1 MRTQLKK
8 PLVIFALSSL
18 LIALP
23 LFLLPLNL
31 FNGEI
36 IYQRALV
43 EQKVAAPLSLS
54 YFIGVGYDQKDMVG
68 VKEFYLVK
76 DLSHSN
82 YSKFDNSNFWSL
94 IYKSSISISS
104 IIYVESSSS
113 IFKRFYLSCLIS
125 S

>member
-8 PLVIFALSSL
+8 PIVIFFLSFV

-31 FNGEI
+31 FKGEI
-36 IYQRALV
+36 VYKQALV

-54 YFIGVGYDQKDMVG
+54 YFIGIGYDQQDMVG

-76 DLSHSN
+76 DGIILAVL
-82 YSKFDNSNFWSL
+82 FL
-94 IYKSSISISS
+94 IGIPA
-104 IIYVESSSS
+104 IIAYR
-113 IFKRFYLSCLIS
+113 FHLKR
-125 S
+125 

>member
-54 YFIGVGYDQKDMVG
+54 YFIGIGYDQKDMVG

-76 DLSHSN
+76 DG
-82 YSKFDNSNFWSL
+82 
-94 IYKSSISISS
+94 
-104 IIYVESSSS
+104 IILAIIVLFGIPGIIAYR
-113 IFKRFYLSCLIS
+113 FHLKR
-125 S
+125 

>member
-54 YFIGVGYDQKDMVG
+54 YFIGIGYDQKDMVG

-76 DLSHSN
+76 DG
-82 YSKFDNSNFWSL
+82 
-94 IYKSSISISS
+94 
-104 IIYVESSSS
+104 IILAIIVLFGIPGIVAYR
-113 IFKRFYLSCLIS
+113 FHLKR
-125 S
+125 

>member
-8 PLVIFALSSL
+8 PLVIFFLSIV

-36 IYQRALV
+36 VYQHELV

-54 YFIGVGYDQKDMVG
+54 YFIGIGYEQQDMVG

-76 DLSHSN
+76 DGIILAVL
-82 YSKFDNSNFWSL
+82 FL
-94 IYKSSISISS
+94 IGIPA
-104 IIYVESSSS
+104 IIAYR
-113 IFKRFYLSCLIS
+113 FHLKR
-125 S
+125 

>member
-54 YFIGVGYDQKDMVG
+54 YFIGIGYDQQDMVG

-76 DLSHSN
+76 DG
-82 YSKFDNSNFWSL
+82 
-94 IYKSSISISS
+94 
-104 IIYVESSSS
+104 IILAIIVLFGIPGIVAY
-113 IFKRFYLSCLIS
+113 RFYLKR
-125 S
+125 

>member
-8 PLVIFALSSL
+8 PLVIFILSIV

-36 IYQRALV
+36 VYQHALV

-54 YFIGVGYDQKDMVG
+54 YFIGIGYDQKDMVG

-76 DLSHSN
+76 DG
-82 YSKFDNSNFWSL
+82 
-94 IYKSSISISS
+94 
-104 IIYVESSSS
+104 IILAIIVLFGIPGIIAYR
-113 IFKRFYLSCLIS
+113 FHLKR
-125 S
+125 

>member
-54 YFIGVGYDQKDMVG
+54 YFIGIGYDQKDMVG

-76 DLSHSN
+76 DG
-82 YSKFDNSNFWSL
+82 
-94 IYKSSISISS
+94 
-104 IIYVESSSS
+104 IILAIIVLFGIPGIVAYR
-113 IFKRFYLSCLIS
+113 FNLKR
-125 S
+125 

>member
-76 DLSHSN
+76 DG
-82 YSKFDNSNFWSL
+82 
-94 IYKSSISISS
+94 
-104 IIYVESSSS
+104 IILAIIVLFGIPGIVAYR
-113 IFKRFYLSCLIS
+113 FHLKR
-125 S
+125 

>member
-76 DLSHSN
+76 DG
-82 YSKFDNSNFWSL
+82 
-94 IYKSSISISS
+94 
-104 IIYVESSSS
+104 IILAIIVLFGIPGIIAYR
-113 IFKRFYLSCLIS
+113 FHLKR
-125 S
+125 

>member
-54 YFIGVGYDQKDMVG
+54 YFI
-68 VKEFYLVK
+68 
-76 DLSHSN
+76 
-82 YSKFDNSNFWSL
+82 
-94 IYKSSISISS
+94 
-104 IIYVESSSS
+104 
-113 IFKRFYLSCLIS
+113 
-125 S
+125 

>member
-8 PLVIFALSSL
+8 PLVIFFLSFV

-31 FNGEI
+31 FKGEI
-36 IYQRALV
+36 VYKQALV

-54 YFIGVGYDQKDMVG
+54 YFIGIGYDQKDMVG

-76 DLSHSN
+76 DGIILAVL
-82 YSKFDNSNFWSL
+82 FL
-94 IYKSSISISS
+94 IGIPA
-104 IIYVESSSS
+104 IIAY
-113 IFKRFYLSCLIS
+113 RFYLKR
-125 S
+125 

>member
-8 PLVIFALSSL
+8 PLVIFFLSFV

-31 FNGEI
+31 FKGEI
-36 IYQRALV
+36 VYKQALV

-54 YFIGVGYDQKDMVG
+54 YFIGIGYDQKDMVG

-76 DLSHSN
+76 DGIILAVL
-82 YSKFDNSNFWSL
+82 FL
-94 IYKSSISISS
+94 IGIPA
-104 IIYVESSSS
+104 IIAYR
-113 IFKRFYLSCLIS
+113 FHLKR
-125 S
+125 

>member
-8 PLVIFALSSL
+8 PLVIFFLSIV

-36 IYQRALV
+36 VYQRALV

-54 YFIGVGYDQKDMVG
+54 YFIGIGYDQQDMVG

-76 DLSHSN
+76 DGIILAVL
-82 YSKFDNSNFWSL
+82 FL
-94 IYKSSISISS
+94 IGIPA
-104 IIYVESSSS
+104 IIAYR
-113 IFKRFYLSCLIS
+113 FHLKR
-125 S
+125 

>member
-8 PLVIFALSSL
+8 PLFIFFLSVV

-36 IYQRALV
+36 VYQRELV

-54 YFIGVGYDQKDMVG
+54 YFIGIGYEQEDMVG

-76 DLSHSN
+76 DGIILAVL
-82 YSKFDNSNFWSL
+82 FL
-94 IYKSSISISS
+94 IGIPA
-104 IIYVESSSS
+104 IIAYR
-113 IFKRFYLSCLIS
+113 FHLKR
-125 S
+125 